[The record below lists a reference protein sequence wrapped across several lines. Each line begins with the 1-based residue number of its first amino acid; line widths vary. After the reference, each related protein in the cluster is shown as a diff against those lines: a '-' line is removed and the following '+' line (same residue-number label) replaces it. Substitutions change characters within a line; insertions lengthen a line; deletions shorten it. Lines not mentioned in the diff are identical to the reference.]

1 VSRAGDPLQTPFMR
15 QYLEIKSGYPDAIL
29 FFRMGDFYELF
40 LEDAKIAAPLMDVA
54 LTKRQGDIPMCGV
67 PYHSADIYIQRL
79 LGAGKKI
86 AVAEQTVDPANPKL
100 MSRRV
105 VRVISAGTLI
115 EDDLLSPGKASY
127 LMAVAGDL
135 RRPGVALAD
144 ISTGEFFALEAA
156 AVDSDV
162 ESDLT
167 LSLRDIYYSRRPGE
181 ILAAGPMIEHLKK
194 LLAETGVQITPLE
207 AYRASVSE
215 GWRRIEANFA
225 VKPKALG
232 FEEDHAALGAV
243 SLILHYLDQAFPEKR
258 PQLEAPSF
266 RESTAQ
272 HLMLDERTIRNLNL
286 FEPAE
291 TSVLSLFSCRTA
303 PGRRSLRDCI
313 LRPLVDDEQINDRL
327 DAVEHLIQKADTSR
341 ALYDALG
348 TVFDLER
355 ILSRVDGGRCRPAD
369 FRAVISTVRA
379 AVDIASILRDAAP
392 FAFFE
397 VDSSLIAFADD
408 LDEEIVEEPAALP
421 GASPFLRDGRNA
433 ALDDARKARTEGA
446 RWILDLEEKERNA
459 TGIATLKIR
468 FNRVTGY
475 YIEISKGQTQNA
487 PDHYERKQ
495 TLVTGERYT
504 TPELKEIER
513 KILSADAVMEEA
525 EQAAFDRLVVELQ
538 KHRTPL
544 RRMMQSLAS
553 VDVLLAF
560 SHIARQARWVRP
572 EIVQTGEI
580 TLEESR
586 HPVVEK
592 FLPTGVRFTANDV
605 RLNRTDR
612 SFALLTGPNMA
623 GKSTYIRQVALI
635 QLLAQVG
642 SFVPARRARITPVDR
657 IFTRIGAQDD
667 LARGES
673 TFFVEM
679 LETSAILR
687 RFTPRSLII
696 MDEVGRGTST
706 YDGLS
711 IAWAIA
717 EFLTEGAM
725 RPAVLFATHYHELTA
740 LEERTGFVNLTMDVR
755 ESDGRVIFLHR
766 VKEGVADRSY
776 GIHVARLAGL
786 PGPVVD
792 RASELLQAFE
802 ERSLRE
808 SEALELRGTPGL
820 DWNQRAI
827 KADTI
832 ETDTIHAK
840 AGQSPNEQTA
850 HSHAGEA
857 GRNQPKKQKL
867 REDDVQGTLF

>member
-1 VSRAGDPLQTPFMR
+1 MR

-54 LTKRQGDIPMCGV
+54 LTKRQSDIPMCGV

-79 LGAGKKI
+79 LSAGKKI
-86 AVAEQTVDPANPKL
+86 AIAEQTVDPANPRL

-115 EDDLLSPGKASY
+115 EDDLLSPGRASY

-156 AVDSDV
+156 AVNSDV
-162 ESDLT
+162 ESDLKP
-167 LSLRDIYYSRRPGE
+167 SLRDIYYSRLPGE

-207 AYRASVSE
+207 AYKASVSE
-215 GWRRIEANFA
+215 GWRRIEAIFD

-232 FEEDHAALGAV
+232 FDENNVALGAV

-258 PQLEAPSF
+258 PQLEAPYF
-266 RESTAQ
+266 RESTSQ
-272 HLMLDERTIRNLNL
+272 HLILDERTIRNLNL

-291 TSVLSLFSCRTA
+291 TSLLSLFSCRTA
-303 PGRRSLRDCI
+303 SGRRCLRDFI
-313 LRPLVDDEQINDRL
+313 VRPLMDERQINDRL
-327 DAVEHLIQKADTSR
+327 DAVEYLIEQADTSR
-341 ALYDALG
+341 ALYEALG
-348 TVFDLER
+348 NVSDLER
-355 ILSRVDGGRCRPAD
+355 ILSRVDGGRCRPGD
-369 FRAVISTVRA
+369 FRSVISTVRA
-379 AVDIASILRDAAP
+379 AADIASILRDAVP
-392 FAFFE
+392 FAFFK
-397 VDSSLIAFADD
+397 VDPSLIAFADD
-408 LDEEIVEEPAALP
+408 LDKEIVEEPAALP
-421 GASPFLRDGRNA
+421 GASPFLREGRNA
-433 ALDDARKARTEGA
+433 ALDEARRARTEGA

-459 TGIATLKIR
+459 TGISTLKIR

-487 PDHYERKQ
+487 PAHYERKQ

-513 KILSADAVMEEA
+513 KILSADAVIEEA
-525 EQAAFDRLVVELQ
+525 EQAAFNRLVVELQ
-538 KHRTPL
+538 RYRTPL
-544 RRMMQSLAS
+544 RRMMQSIAR

-560 SHIARQARWVRP
+560 SQIARHARWVRP

-586 HPVVEK
+586 HPIVEK
-592 FLPTGVRFTANDV
+592 FLPKGVRFTANDV

-635 QLLAQVG
+635 QLLAQIG

-717 EFLTEGAM
+717 EFLTQGAM

-755 ESDGRVIFLHR
+755 ESNGRVIFLYR
-766 VKEGVADRSY
+766 VKEGVANRSY

-792 RASELLQAFE
+792 RASELLQVFE
-802 ERSLRE
+802 KRSLRE
-808 SEALELRGTPGL
+808 E
-820 DWNQRAI
+820 
-827 KADTI
+827 
-832 ETDTIHAK
+832 
-840 AGQSPNEQTA
+840 
-850 HSHAGEA
+850 
-857 GRNQPKKQKL
+857 GRNPTKKQKL
-867 REDDVQGTLF
+867 RNDDVQGSLF

>member
-1 VSRAGDPLQTPFMR
+1 MR

-40 LEDAKIAAPLMDVA
+40 LEDARTAAPLMDVA

-86 AVAEQTVDPANPKL
+86 AVAEQAPDPTNPKL

-115 EDDLLSPGKASY
+115 EDDLLSPGQASY
-127 LMAVAGDL
+127 LMAVAGSL
-135 RRPGVALAD
+135 EHPGVALAD
-144 ISTGEFFALEAA
+144 ISTGEFFALEASA
-156 AVDSDV
+156 DDAGGT
-162 ESDLT
+162 LT
-167 LSLRDIYYSRRPGE
+167 LRDIYYSRQPGE
-181 ILAAGPMIEHLKK
+181 ILAAGPLADQLKA
-194 LLAETGVQITPLE
+194 LLAETNVQITSLE
-207 AYRASVSE
+207 AYRASPSE
-215 GWRRIEANFA
+215 GWRRIESGFS
-225 VKPKALG
+225 VKPNALG
-232 FEEDHAALGAV
+232 FEENHPALGAV

-258 PQLEAPSF
+258 PQLEAPVF
-266 RESTAQ
+266 RESTAR
-272 HLMLDERTIRNLNL
+272 HLILDEKTIRNLNL

-303 PGRRSLRDCI
+303 PGRRALREFF
-313 LRPLVDDEQINDRL
+313 LRPLIDEAKIQHRL
-327 DAVEHLIQKADTSR
+327 DAVEYLIEHGDTSR

-348 TVFDLER
+348 SVFDLER

-379 AVDIASILRDAAP
+379 AASMEAVVSDVAP
-392 FAFFE
+392 FSFFKVE
-397 VDSSLIAFADD
+397 EGLTEFADM
-408 LDEEIVEEPAALP
+408 LDAEIVDEPAALP
-421 GASPFLRDGRNA
+421 GASPFLREGRNA
-433 ALDDARKARTEGA
+433 ELDEARRARTEGA
-446 RWILDLEEKERNA
+446 RWILDLEEKERRA
-459 TGIATLKIR
+459 TNIPTLKIR
-468 FNRVTGY
+468 FNRVAGY
-475 YIEISKGQTQNA
+475 FIEISKGQTQNA

-504 TPELKEIER
+504 TQELKDIER
-513 KILSADAVMEEA
+513 KILSADAVIEEA
-525 EQAAFDRLVVELQ
+525 EQAAFDRLVSELQ
-538 KHRTPL
+538 RYRTPL
-544 RRMMQSLAS
+544 RRLMQGIAAI
-553 VDVLLAF
+553 DVLLAF
-560 SHIARQARWVRP
+560 ATMARQGRWVRP
-572 EIVQTGEI
+572 EIVQSGEI

-592 FLPTGVRFTANDV
+592 FLPAGTRFTPNDV
-605 RLNRTDR
+605 RLNRSDR

-623 GKSTYIRQVALI
+623 GKSTYIRQVAII

-717 EFLTEGAM
+717 EYLTEGNL

-786 PGPVVD
+786 PGPVID

-820 DWNQRAI
+820 HWQKPAPQTGQGSTEEKGRRTSKRQA
-827 KADTI
+827 
-832 ETDTIHAK
+832 TD
-840 AGQSPNEQTA
+840 
-850 HSHAGEA
+850 
-857 GRNQPKKQKL
+857 
-867 REDDVQGTLF
+867 DMQGSLF

>member
-1 VSRAGDPLQTPFMR
+1 MSRTGDPLQTPFMR

-54 LTKRQGDIPMCGV
+54 LTKRQSDIPMCGV

-86 AVAEQTVDPANPKL
+86 AIAEQTVDPANPRL

-115 EDDLLSPGKASY
+115 EDDLLSPGRASY

-156 AVDSDV
+156 AVNSDV
-162 ESDLT
+162 ESDLKP
-167 LSLRDIYYSRRPGE
+167 SLRDIYYSRLPGE
-181 ILAAGPMIEHLKK
+181 ILAAGPMIEHLKT
-194 LLAETGVQITPLE
+194 LLAETGVPITPLE
-207 AYRASVSE
+207 AYKASVSE
-215 GWRRIEANFA
+215 GWRRIEAIFD

-232 FEEDHAALGAV
+232 FDENNVALGAV

-258 PQLEAPSF
+258 PQLEAPYF
-266 RESTAQ
+266 RESTSQ
-272 HLMLDERTIRNLNL
+272 HLILDERTIRNLNL

-291 TSVLSLFSCRTA
+291 TSLLSLFSCRTA
-303 PGRRSLRDCI
+303 SGRRCLRDFI
-313 LRPLVDDEQINDRL
+313 VRPLMDERQINDRL
-327 DAVEHLIQKADTSR
+327 DAVEYLIEKSDTSR
-341 ALYDALG
+341 ALYEALG
-348 TVFDLER
+348 NISDLER
-355 ILSRVDGGRCRPAD
+355 ILSRVDGGRCRPGD
-369 FRAVISTVRA
+369 FRSVISTVRA
-379 AVDIASILRDAAP
+379 AADIASILRDAAP
-392 FAFFE
+392 FAFFK
-397 VDSSLIAFADD
+397 VDPSLIAFADD
-408 LDEEIVEEPAALP
+408 LDKEIVEEPAALP
-421 GASPFLRDGRNA
+421 GASPFLREGRNA
-433 ALDDARKARTEGA
+433 ALDEARRARTEGA
-446 RWILDLEEKERNA
+446 RWILDLEEKERSA
-459 TGIATLKIR
+459 TGISTLKIR

-487 PDHYERKQ
+487 PAHYERKQ

-513 KILSADAVMEEA
+513 KILSADAVIEEA
-525 EQAAFDRLVVELQ
+525 EQAAFNRLVVELQ
-538 KHRTPL
+538 RYRTPL
-544 RRMMQSLAS
+544 RRMMQSIAR

-560 SHIARQARWVRP
+560 SQIARHARWVRP

-586 HPVVEK
+586 HPIVEK
-592 FLPTGVRFTANDV
+592 FLPKGVRFTANDV

-635 QLLAQVG
+635 QLLAQIG
-642 SFVPARRARITPVDR
+642 SFVPAKRARITPVDR

-717 EFLTEGAM
+717 EFLTQGAM

-755 ESDGRVIFLHR
+755 ESNGRVIFLYR
-766 VKEGVADRSY
+766 VKEGVANRSY

-792 RASELLQAFE
+792 RASELLQVFE
-802 ERSLRE
+802 KRSLRE
-808 SEALELRGTPGL
+808 E
-820 DWNQRAI
+820 
-827 KADTI
+827 
-832 ETDTIHAK
+832 
-840 AGQSPNEQTA
+840 
-850 HSHAGEA
+850 
-857 GRNQPKKQKL
+857 GRNPTKKQKL
-867 REDDVQGTLF
+867 RNDDVQGSLF